1 MSLSGRDAYRDELTK
16 LAASDPR
23 ILCLEADLGGK
34 NHPFQTE
41 FPDRF
46 FNLGI
51 TELASVDLA
60 AGLAMTGYV
69 PFFSTF
75 APFAVLR
82 AAEGIKL
89 YLGYLGANV
98 KVIAPYA
105 GTAGAWFGTTHHC
118 LEDFAVMQAF
128 PGIRIFAPFGEDET
142 RRLIRWAAASTDPCY
157 IRVGRNEA
165 YESLPAP
172 QDLMAAVWQQRPE
185 DFSHESLCLVSVGEK
200 GTALCLAV
208 KEERPEL
215 PHVHLCALDHESL
228 ARAAEEM
235 GGYFRRFLV
244 VEEHRPFGGIASSL
258 ALLLPGKPVYSHHCG
273 WSWSGQGGNHD
284 EVLAGLGF
292 GLNAL
297 RQQLEELWGEIS

>member
-16 LAASDPR
+16 LAASDAR

-34 NHPFQTE
+34 SHPFQAR

-51 TELASVDLA
+51 AELSSVDVA
-60 AGLAMTGYV
+60 AGLSKAGFV

-98 KVIAPYA
+98 KVVAPYA
-105 GTAGAWFGTTHHC
+105 GAAGAWFGTTHHC
-118 LEDFAVMQAF
+118 LEDLAVMQSF
-128 PGIRIFAPFGEDET
+128 PGIRIFAPFGEEEA
-142 RRLIRWAAASTDPCY
+142 RRVVRWAAASPEPCY
-157 IRVGRNEA
+157 IRVGRNDA
-165 YESLPAP
+165 HESLPAARG
-172 QDLMAAVWQQRPE
+172 LMDPVWQRRPA
-185 DFSHESLCLVSVGEK
+185 DFSRESLCLVSIGEK
-200 GTALCLAV
+200 GTELCLEV
-208 KEERPEL
+208 TRGRPAL
-215 PHVHLCALDHESL
+215 PHVHLCALDHRSL
-228 ARAAEEM
+228 HRAAEEL
-235 GGYFRRFLV
+235 GGHFQRFLV

-258 ALLLPGKPVYSHHCG
+258 ALLMPGKLVHSHHCG
-273 WSWSGQGGNHD
+273 WGWSGEGGDHD

-292 GLNAL
+292 GLGAL
-297 RQQLEELWGEIS
+297 RQQIDRLS